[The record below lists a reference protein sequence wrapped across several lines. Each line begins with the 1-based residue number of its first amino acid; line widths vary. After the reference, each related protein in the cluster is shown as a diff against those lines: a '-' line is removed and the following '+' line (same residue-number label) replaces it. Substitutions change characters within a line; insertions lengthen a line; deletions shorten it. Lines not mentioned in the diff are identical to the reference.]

1 MSTFLWFLLGIV
13 YLVLFITLALT
24 TFRKRHFVLFFV
36 GFFIPLLWIIGA
48 LIAPTAGAQ
57 SRSAA

>member
-24 TFRKRHFVLFFV
+24 TFRKGHFVLFFV
-36 GFFIPLLWIIGA
+36 GFVLPFLWIVGA

-57 SRSAA
+57 ARSAA

>member
-24 TFRKRHFVLFFV
+24 TFRKGHFVIFFV

-48 LIAPTAGAQ
+48 LIAPTAGAEA
-57 SRSAA
+57 RSAA

>member
-24 TFRKRHFVLFFV
+24 TFRKGHFVLFFV
-36 GFFIPLLWIIGA
+36 GFFLPFLWIIGA
-48 LIAPTAGAQ
+48 LIAPTAGAEA
-57 SRSAA
+57 RGAA